1 MGKAY
6 ANRKKE
12 SERPIRDFYQTP
24 KTLVTEL
31 LNARDE
37 KLGSYIF
44 DVRNSNDKI
53 LDPCCGKY
61 AIGNTIRNHNENCAT
76 LNITEKDIMYGDDF
90 LIKDKNGNI
99 IIDDDEH
106 WDCII
111 MNPPFK
117 LFNDFVNKSKIIADK
132 VYCIGKMDYFCT
144 HDRNVENLWEHLE
157 WVLPFDRKV
166 AYDKPFRED
175 GKVEVGMLNSCWLVW
190 NKHYNGYPKIKVL
203 DVDKYVLRKS
213 EK

>member
-12 SERPIRDFYQTP
+12 SERPIGDFYQTP
-24 KTLVTEL
+24 KSLVTEL
-31 LNARDE
+31 LNTRDE

-90 LIKDKNGNI
+90 LIKDDNGNI
-99 IIDDDEH
+99 IIDDNEH

-117 LFNDFVNKSKIIADK
+117 LFNDFVKKSKIIADK

-175 GKVEVGMLNSCWLVW
+175 GKVDVGMLNSCWLVW
-190 NKHYNGYPKIKVL
+190 NKNYNGYPKIKVL